1 MKITDIKAHV
11 LDSETPALV
20 TSFDGLFHSSGA
32 AGTIKYTLVRVLTD
46 TEWRATTSSGRR
58 WRQGGHR
65 RWQRYCGR

>member
-20 TSFDGLFHSSGA
+20 TSFDGLFRSSGA

-46 TEWRATTSSGRR
+46 NDVE
-58 WRQGGHR
+58 GH
-65 RWQRYCGR
+65 